1 MKDSR
6 LKKIVIVGGGTA
18 GWMTAAALSHRFK
31 NNKFTQIFLIE
42 SETIGTVGVGEATVP
57 AIREFLKKLGISEA
71 DFIKRTNATFKLA
84 IEFDGWK
91 QANES
96 FLHPFSDHGLPLAG
110 VPFLSAWTKL
120 IQNGDGLPIDEFNL
134 GSQLAAQGRFSIP
147 TQNDEKGN
155 SLYNYA
161 FHFDASL
168 AAKYFRTW
176 SEMAG
181 VTRKAGEVIN
191 VEQCP
196 ETGDV
201 IQLKLKDGSM
211 FEGDFFIDC
220 SGFKGLLINETLGA
234 EFDDWTHYLPCDRA
248 VTIGSEALANF
259 PSSTRALAKTGG
271 WQWRIPLQ
279 NRVGNG
285 FVYSSNHISDEA
297 ALLSLQSELPSAKIG
312 DPKFLKFRTGMRQK
326 TWDKNVYAIGLSA
339 GFLEPLESTG
349 IYLIQI
355 GISLLLSN
363 FPSVDRNQA
372 LIDEIN
378 RGQREHWLRV
388 RDFIILHYFLNG
400 RKGEPLW
407 DYCRNMKVPTELL
420 ENIKLYRETGR
431 LRLQHADFFQRSSW
445 VSMLSGFGVVPRRY
459 HPRVDDF
466 PYQALVSELKAMS
479 GSMHEAA
486 SNAPLHRDF
495 IIKNCASVEL
505 TL

>member
-1 MKDSR
+1 MKDTR
-6 LKKIVIVGGGTA
+6 LKNIVIVGGGTA

-31 NNKFTQIFLIE
+31 NNKFTEITLIE
-42 SETIGTVGVGEATVP
+42 SDAIATVGVGEATVP
-57 AIREFLKKLGISEA
+57 AIREFLKKIGINEA
-71 DFIKRTNATFKLA
+71 DFIRRTNATFKLA
-84 IEFDGWK
+84 IEFNGWK
-91 QANES
+91 KNSES
-96 FLHPFSDHGLPLAG
+96 FLHPFADHGLPIAG
-110 VPFLSAWTKL
+110 VPFLAAWTKL
-120 IQNGDGLPIDEFNL
+120 HKNGDGLPIDSFNL

-161 FHFDASL
+161 FHFDAGL
-168 AAKYFRTW
+168 AARYFRTW

-181 VTRKAGEVIN
+181 VVRREGEVTN

-196 ETGDV
+196 ETGNV
-201 IQLKLKDGSM
+201 VELKLRDGSTIK
-211 FEGDFFIDC
+211 GDFFIDC
-220 SGFKGLLINETLGA
+220 SGFKSLLINGTLGVGF
-234 EFDDWTHYLPCDRA
+234 EDWTQYLPCTRA
-248 VTIGSEALANF
+248 VTIGSKALETF
-259 PSSTRALAKTGG
+259 PSSTRALAKTAG

-285 FVYSSNHISDEA
+285 FVYSSDHISDEQ
-297 ALLSLQSELPSAKIG
+297 ALMSLQSELPSTQVG
-312 DPKFLKFRTGMRQK
+312 DPKFLKFKTGMRLK

-363 FPSVDRNQA
+363 FPSVERNQA

-407 DYCRNMKVPTELL
+407 DYCRNMEVPSDLS
-420 ENIKLYRETGR
+420 ENIKLYQETGR
-431 LRLQHADFFQRSSW
+431 LHLQHADFFQRSSW
-445 VSMLSGFGVVPRRY
+445 VSMLTGFGIVPRRY
-459 HPRVDDF
+459 HPKVDDF
-466 PYQALVSELKAMS
+466 PYPALVAELQAMS
-479 GSMHEAA
+479 GSMHDAA
-486 SNAPLHRDF
+486 SGAPLHRDF
-495 IIKNCASVEL
+495 IIKNCASPQL
-505 TL
+505 TT